1 MSTLELRKKVIEKIG
16 KIENED
22 LLNEVNRLIDIEASD
37 FEVYELNDEEKQ
49 AILEVENQIKN
60 CEILTDEEAKKD
72 IAEWLKK

>member
-49 AILEVENQIKN
+49 AIMEAENQIKN
-60 CEILTDEEAKKD
+60 GEILTDEEAKKD
-72 IAEWLKK
+72 IAKWLKK